1 LNKEAEFC
9 GDELFDHLVYRELA
23 SMERDPELK
32 SILEMFSEQERR
44 HYEFWRS
51 LAGGCGS
58 VSMLKV
64 KLYVLARRLLGLT
77 FTLKFLERHESS
89 VVEEYKAY
97 LERLEGP
104 AREELERIIR
114 DEVEHERSFLN
125 RLAEMENLVRYLG
138 FIALGLAD
146 SIVEITG
153 VHAGFLG
160 ATATTLA
167 AGVAGLIVGLSAAI
181 AMAGAAYL
189 QAKHGGVGERLRPGT
204 SAIATGASYFFAVVL
219 LAIPYFLTES
229 MLLAFTASLAV
240 AVALT
245 VLFTVYSSVIND
257 RDVRSEVT
265 ENLLILT
272 GVTVASFLFGTFIG
286 EVTGLKGLIHH

>member
-1 LNKEAEFC
+1 MNKEAEFC

-125 RLAEMENLVRYLG
+125 RLA
-138 FIALGLAD
+138 
-146 SIVEITG
+146 
-153 VHAGFLG
+153 
-160 ATATTLA
+160 
-167 AGVAGLIVGLSAAI
+167 
-181 AMAGAAYL
+181 
-189 QAKHGGVGERLRPGT
+189 
-204 SAIATGASYFFAVVL
+204 
-219 LAIPYFLTES
+219 
-229 MLLAFTASLAV
+229 
-240 AVALT
+240 
-245 VLFTVYSSVIND
+245 
-257 RDVRSEVT
+257 
-265 ENLLILT
+265 
-272 GVTVASFLFGTFIG
+272 
-286 EVTGLKGLIHH
+286 